1 MTRSR
6 KKASGRGRQKQQR
19 GHKVELLLSVSNRL
33 LLGSG
38 WAGDGSVL
46 KVLMTDFNGVY

>member
-1 MTRSR
+1 MKPEKDQKQEEGIRQR
-6 KKASGRGRQKQQR
+6 ERQKQQR

-38 WAGDGSVL
+38 WAVDG
-46 KVLMTDFNGVY
+46 